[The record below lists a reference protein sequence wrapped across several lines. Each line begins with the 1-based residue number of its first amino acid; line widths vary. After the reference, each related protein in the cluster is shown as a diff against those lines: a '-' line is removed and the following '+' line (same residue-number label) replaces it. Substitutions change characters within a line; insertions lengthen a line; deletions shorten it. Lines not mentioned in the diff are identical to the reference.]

1 MTYAHTTAVPPTP
14 PLLSSLLPL
23 RFAHSTPRALSIQLD
38 LEIVKK
44 VVLTQPELFVVDTKM
59 RTPLHVAAYMGKH
72 EVFAYLISL
81 CESPMQLELEDD
93 TGRTPFEI
101 LAAYN
106 PVLDTHR
113 NIVVDELREDVY
125 VHLQLHSL
133 V

>member
-1 MTYAHTTAVPPTP
+1 M
-14 PLLSSLLPL
+14 
-23 RFAHSTPRALSIQLD
+23 
-38 LEIVKK
+38 KK
-44 VVLTQPELFVVDTKM
+44 VVLTKPELFVVDTKL

-113 NIVVDELREDVY
+113 NMAVDELREDVF

-133 V
+133 VQDQTQAKT